1 MKPDIWGPHSRP
13 SHGVWP
19 EELPCRPCPRF
30 SISANQDPKCWL
42 VNYPMRSS
50 PPISGRY
57 SVSERTPTTKM
68 PSVFCAGT
76 HPTENL
82 KLLIKDVAERLAGV
96 QGGTPIFR
104 LEIGFGGGKSHALI
118 AAVHVARE
126 GERLS
131 EQLSDY
137 GINRF
142 PRHDVA
148 RVAAFVAEESD
159 PLRGQEHEV
168 DGQRIRTY
176 TPWGQIALLASGL
189 AGYD

>member
-1 MKPDIWGPHSRP
+1 
-13 SHGVWP
+13 
-19 EELPCRPCPRF
+19 
-30 SISANQDPKCWL
+30 
-42 VNYPMRSS
+42 
-50 PPISGRY
+50 
-57 SVSERTPTTKM
+57 M

-148 RVAAFVAEESD
+148 RVAAFVGEESD

-176 TPWGQIALLASGL
+176 TP
-189 AGYD
+189 